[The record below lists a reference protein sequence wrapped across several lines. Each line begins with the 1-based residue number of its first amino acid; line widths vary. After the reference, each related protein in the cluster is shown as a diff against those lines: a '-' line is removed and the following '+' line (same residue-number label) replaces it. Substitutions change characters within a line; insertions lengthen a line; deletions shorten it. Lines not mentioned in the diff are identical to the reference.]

1 MQNAQNV
8 SNARPGAAG
17 AIFSLPPGATAPTD
31 AVTALAQDV
40 INYGYASDDGLSNSF
55 DISNESF
62 NAWGGD
68 NVLTVRT
75 SYEET
80 FGFSLIETNENGMR
94 AVHGEDNVIVTE
106 SGMTV
111 FHTSQDLEYR
121 TWIFEI
127 LLTGNRVKRIVVP
140 DGKITDREDVN
151 YQDGELVMY
160 GVTLATRPVE
170 VEIGGETKRGVT
182 AIEYIA
188 KIESGGSGNQ

>member
-1 MQNAQNV
+1 MSNAQNV

-17 AIFSLPPGATAPTD
+17 AIFSLPPGETAPTD
-31 AVTALAQDV
+31 AVTPLADSV

-68 NVLTVRT
+68 TVLTVRT

-80 FGFSLIETNENGMR
+80 FGFSLIETNANGMK
-94 AVHGEDNVIVTE
+94 AVHGDDNVIVTE

-111 FHTSQDLEYR
+111 FHTSHDLEYR

-127 LLTGNRVKRIVVP
+127 LLTGGRVKRIVVP

-170 VEIGGETKRGVT
+170 VEIGGETKTGVT